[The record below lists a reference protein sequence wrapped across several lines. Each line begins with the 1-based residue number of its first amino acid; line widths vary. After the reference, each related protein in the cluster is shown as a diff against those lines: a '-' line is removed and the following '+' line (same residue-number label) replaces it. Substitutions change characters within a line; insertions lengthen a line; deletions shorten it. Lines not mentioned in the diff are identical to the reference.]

1 MEEDPSLTTPDV
13 GPREPLW
20 QPAGGAAAATA
31 WEVRSERGWAKH
43 QTVPSR
49 SLSRQMVGFAPWAG
63 QPGGQR
69 LQQPGG
75 CGRARMPSVKPFTP
89 AASAALRTCWR
100 SVVGGGAGGGWE
112 GSLV

>member
-31 WEVRSERGWAKH
+31 WEVQASEDTKR

-49 SLSRQMVGFAPWAG
+49 SLSRHVVEFSQSSG
-63 QPGGQR
+63 QAMKNDNDLHGPPHGPTSQSSR
-69 LQQPGG
+69 PASH
-75 CGRARMPSVKPFTP
+75 GRDSTLIQVT
-89 AASAALRTCWR
+89 
-100 SVVGGGAGGGWE
+100 VI
-112 GSLV
+112 